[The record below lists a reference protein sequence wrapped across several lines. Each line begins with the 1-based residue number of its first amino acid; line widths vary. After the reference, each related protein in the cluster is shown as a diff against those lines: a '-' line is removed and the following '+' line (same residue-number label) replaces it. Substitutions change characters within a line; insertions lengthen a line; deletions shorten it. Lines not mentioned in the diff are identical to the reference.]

1 MNLLKKELQDVVA
14 DKKIA
19 IVHDWLTGMRGGE
32 MCLEIICNLFPNAT
46 IFTLL
51 HNEGS
56 VSKTIESHPIVT
68 SFIQTLPFK
77 KNGYRNYLP
86 LFPIAIEQLNLKDYD
101 LIISTSHAVAK
112 GVIPNAK
119 ALHISYIHTPMRYVW
134 DLYEQYFGKD
144 KLNFLTRLIIPPIAT
159 YLRNW
164 DVVSSNRVDYFI
176 ANSENVRRRIVRHYR
191 RDADVIYPP
200 VSTSKFLLGQK
211 TENYYLIVSAFVP
224 YKRVDLAI
232 RVLNHRKERLVIIGN
247 GPEEKYLRSIAGP
260 TIEFKKALSHDEL
273 ISYYQNCQALLFPGE
288 EDFGIVPLEAQSAGK
303 PVIAFAK
310 GGALETV
317 VDGITGLFFKE
328 QSVESFDE
336 AMTRFKNLTFD
347 HDVIRNHALQFDALV
362 YEEKL
367 SKYILEKVKIHF
379 Q

>member
-1 MNLLKKELQDVVA
+1 MNPLKKELQDVVA

-68 SFIQTLPFK
+68 SFIQKLPFK

-119 ALHISYIHTPMRYVW
+119 SLHISYIHTPMRYVW

-273 ISYYQNCQALLFPGE
+273 IGYYQNCQALLFPGE

-317 VDGITGLFFKE
+317 VDGVTGLFFKE

-336 AMTRFKNLTFD
+336 ALTRFKNLTFD
-347 HDVIRNHALQFDALV
+347 SQVIRKHAMEFDVLV

-367 SKYILEKVKIHF
+367 SKYILEKVKKHF